1 VFVGIMELHLAIIE
15 HGSIKDKRSVIKKLT
30 HRCRNTFNVAISE
43 VEEQDA
49 PDRAILG
56 VVACNS
62 NKNYLQ
68 GQLDAVE
75 QFVERQ
81 ALAELLEAPKI
92 IETY

>member
-43 VEEQDA
+43 VDEHDA
-49 PDRAILG
+49 TDRAILG
-56 VVACNS
+56 VVAVNRDKS
-62 NKNYLQ
+62 YLS

-81 ALAELLEAPKI
+81 ALAELLEAPKL
-92 IETY
+92 IENY